1 MQKKQ
6 LTPRTPYFFSQQKF
20 LLALETSG
28 MFTISLLQATQ
39 PAIEALDF
47 GICIRASRPWAKVLH
62 SSLLSF
68 EVPTSNYKSKD
79 GCLKMFDVT

>member
-6 LTPRTPYFFSQQKF
+6 LTPRTPYTTPTES

-47 GICIRASRPWAKVLH
+47 GICIRASRP
-62 SSLLSF
+62 
-68 EVPTSNYKSKD
+68 
-79 GCLKMFDVT
+79 